1 MKRSNGR
8 QEAIRGIVRAQ
19 SIRTQNELVAALGE
33 QGFSCT
39 QATVSRDVS
48 EMHLRKLAGG
58 FYVLEEDL
66 NLQLVLS
73 EFVVETRSAPGQ
85 ALVVVLTQPETA
97 QSVARVIDEEA
108 ASKSFNPPPIVAVT
122 ESTPIASA
130 DTAPSHE
137 TLEDP
142 TTTSI
147 AAETA
152 ADAPSPP

>member
-8 QEAIRGIVRAQ
+8 QEAIRAIVRGQ
-19 SIRTQNELVAALGE
+19 SIRTQNELVEALIE
-33 QGFSCT
+33 RGFPCT

-85 ALVVVLTQPETA
+85 ALVVVLTQPDTA
-97 QSVARVIDEEA
+97 ASVARAVDEA
-108 ASKSFNPPPIVAVT
+108 RLAHVLGTVAGSDTVFVAT
-122 ESTPIASA
+122 DSPAGADEVRGLVCALAESG
-130 DTAPSHE
+130 
-137 TLEDP
+137 
-142 TTTSI
+142 
-147 AAETA
+147 
-152 ADAPSPP
+152 

>member
-1 MKRSNGR
+1 MKRSNSR

-97 QSVARVIDEEA
+97 QSVARVIDEA
-108 ASKSFNPPPIVAVT
+108 RLDHVLGTVAGHDTVFVAT
-122 ESTPIASA
+122 DSPAGADEVRNAISA
-130 DTAPSHE
+130 LA
-137 TLEDP
+137 
-142 TTTSI
+142 TSG
-147 AAETA
+147 
-152 ADAPSPP
+152 

>member
-1 MKRSNGR
+1 MKRSNSR

-85 ALVVVLTQPETA
+85 ALVVVLTQP
-97 QSVARVIDEEA
+97 
-108 ASKSFNPPPIVAVT
+108 
-122 ESTPIASA
+122 
-130 DTAPSHE
+130 DTAPSVARAVDEARLAHVLGTVAGSDTVFVATDSPAGADE
-137 TLEDP
+137 VRGLVC
-142 TTTSI
+142 
-147 AAETA
+147 ALAE
-152 ADAPSPP
+152 SG

>member
-1 MKRSNGR
+1 MKRSDSR

-73 EFVVETRSAPGQ
+73 EFVVETRGAPGQ
-85 ALVVVLTQPETA
+85 ALVVVLTQPDTA
-97 QSVARVIDEEA
+97 QSVARVIDEA
-108 ASKSFNPPPIVAVT
+108 RLDHVLGTVAGH
-122 ESTPIASA
+122 
-130 DTAPSHE
+130 DTVFV
-137 TLEDP
+137 
-142 TTTSI
+142 
-147 AAETA
+147 A
-152 ADAPSPP
+152 ADSPAGADEVRNAISALATSG

>member
-58 FYVLEEDL
+58 LYVLEEDL

-73 EFVVETRSAPGQ
+73 EFVVGTRSAPGQ
-85 ALVVVLTQPETA
+85 ALLVVLTQPETA
-97 QSVARVIDEEA
+97 ASVARAIDEA
-108 ASKSFNPPPIVAVT
+108 RLPHVLGTVAGH
-122 ESTPIASA
+122 
-130 DTAPSHE
+130 DTVFV
-137 TLEDP
+137 
-142 TTTSI
+142 
-147 AAETA
+147 A
-152 ADAPSPP
+152 ADSPVGASEVRDVISALATSG